1 MAAMRTLGNINRIFY
16 HAARYLLGTV
26 MLYYAIVKIVNV
38 QFQVSAFTYTR
49 PLDQVPSRMLA
60 WAYLGY
66 APWFQ
71 RLLGI
76 AEFVPALLLFFRRTA
91 RLGAVLM
98 FAVLLNITLINF
110 ALDLWHDTKI
120 ISCLLLG
127 LDIYLLI
134 NQYLYLREALAKI
147 LAAPTPMRSIF
158 RWLEV
163 IIPVV
168 VLTVLCAN
176 HYYDY
181 ERDARLISD
190 FTGTRQINGAGAWA
204 VEALRI
210 DGKNGIPEGQRSRLY
225 FDVWQHVYYSRSE
238 IVPCPQ
244 RGPLIPNRLSDKRAY
259 RDVLESCSYFAE
271 DRQPERVESEGVFDA
286 DRSRHSF
293 QLTNLNLAGST
304 GEINGTY
311 SASGQNLQMWGAR
324 NGQKIEIV
332 LKRLNWGKMW

>member
-1 MAAMRTLGNINRIFY
+1 MRRLGGINRFFY

-38 QFQVSAFTYTR
+38 QFQVSPFTYTR
-49 PLDQVPSRMLA
+49 PLDQVPGRMLA

-71 RLLGI
+71 RLLGV
-76 AEFVPALLLFFRRTA
+76 AELVPAMLLFFRRTA

-98 FAVLLNITLINF
+98 FAVLLNITLVNF
-110 ALDLWHDTKI
+110 ALDLWHDTKV
-120 ISCLLLG
+120 ISCQLLG
-127 LDIYLLI
+127 LDVYLLI
-134 NQYLYLREALAKI
+134 NQSSYLREALAKI
-147 LAAPTPMRSIF
+147 LEAPAPMRSIF
-158 RWLEV
+158 RWSEA
-163 IIPVV
+163 IIPFVI
-168 VLTVLCAN
+168 LTVLCVN

-204 VEALRI
+204 VEELRI
-210 DGKNGIPEGQRSRLY
+210 DGKNAIPEGRRARLY

-244 RGPLIPNRLSDKRAY
+244 TGPLIPTRLSDKRAY
-259 RDVLESCSYFAE
+259 RDMLESCFYFAE

-311 SASGQNLQMWGAR
+311 SANGQNLQMWGTR

>member
-1 MAAMRTLGNINRIFY
+1 MNTLGSINRILY
-16 HAARYLLGTV
+16 HAARYLLGSV
-26 MLYYAIVKIVNV
+26 MLYYAMVKILNV
-38 QFQVSAFTYTR
+38 QFQVSPFTYTR
-49 PLDQVPSRMLA
+49 PLDQVPGRMLA

-91 RLGAVLM
+91 RFGAVLI
-98 FAVLLNITLINF
+98 FPVLLHVMLVNF

-120 ISCLLLG
+120 ISCQLLG

-134 NQYLYLREALAKI
+134 NQWTYLRETLAKI
-147 LAAPTPMRSIF
+147 LEAPSPARPVF
-158 RWLEV
+158 RWAEA
-163 IIPVV
+163 IIPLVV
-168 VLTVLCAN
+168 VIVLCVN

-204 VEALRI
+204 VEDLSI
-210 DGKNGIPEGQRSRLY
+210 DGRNAMPEGQRARLY

-244 RGPLIPNRLSDKRAY
+244 RGPMIPNHLSDKRAY
-259 RDVLESCSYFAE
+259 RDVLEFCSYFAE

-293 QLTNLNLAGST
+293 QLDNLNLGGST
-304 GEINGTY
+304 GEINGMY
-311 SASGQNLQMWGAR
+311 SVNGQNLQMWGTR
-324 NGQKIEIV
+324 NAEKIEIV

>member
-1 MAAMRTLGNINRIFY
+1 MNSLGDINRTFY

-26 MLYYAIVKIVNV
+26 MLYYAIVKLVNV
-38 QFQVSAFTYTR
+38 QFQVSPFTYTR
-49 PLDQVPSRMLA
+49 PLDQVPGRMLA
-60 WAYLGY
+60 WTYLGY

-71 RLLGI
+71 RLLGV
-76 AEFVPALLLFFRRTA
+76 AEFVPALMLFFRRTA

-98 FAVLLNITLINF
+98 LAALLNITLVNF

-120 ISCLLLG
+120 ISCQLLG
-127 LDIYLLI
+127 LNIYLLM
-134 NQYLYLREALAKI
+134 NQWTYLREAVMKI
-147 LAAPTPMRSIF
+147 LEPPAPLRPIF
-158 RWLEV
+158 RWSEV
-163 IIPVV
+163 IIPFV
-168 VLTVLCAN
+168 VLSVLCVN

-204 VEALRI
+204 VEEFRI
-210 DGKNGIPEGQRSRLY
+210 AGKNAIPEGQRVRLY

-244 RGPLIPNRLSDKRAY
+244 RGPLIPNQLSDKRAY

-304 GEINGTY
+304 GEVSGMY
-311 SASGQNLQMWGAR
+311 SANGPNLQMWGTR
-324 NGQKIEIV
+324 NGETIEIV